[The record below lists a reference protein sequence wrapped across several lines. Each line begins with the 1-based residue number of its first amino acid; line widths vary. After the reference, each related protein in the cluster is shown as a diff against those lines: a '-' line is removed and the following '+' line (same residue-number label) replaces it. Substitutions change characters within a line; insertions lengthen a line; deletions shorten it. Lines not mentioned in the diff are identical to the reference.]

1 MAGTIGQQYIEKP
14 GGGEG
19 VVTKS
24 LKMLL
29 DKKCTLERNNTF
41 KQKIYIRELSPSN
54 LYMLMRTKKLKF
66 PSSKHDCKNTTITV
80 RHKQR

>member
-1 MAGTIGQQYIEKP
+1 MADTIGQQYIE
-14 GGGEG
+14 GG

-24 LKMLL
+24 PKMLL

-41 KQKIYIRELSPSN
+41 KQKIYIRKLSPSN

-66 PSSKHDCKNTTITV
+66 PASKHDCKNTLITV
-80 RHKQR
+80 RHKQK